1 MALMFTAGR
10 STDRLLCFSRK
21 HAMVGFLSDLAA
33 RTFESFERSVGR
45 VGNLSQRW
53 TSLSLVC
60 SHSGI

>member
-1 MALMFTAGR
+1 
-10 STDRLLCFSRK
+10 
-21 HAMVGFLSDLAA
+21 MVGFLSDLTA

-45 VGNLSQRW
+45 VEKLSQRW